1 MNLVENR
8 SIVGFV
14 VVAAV
19 AGVDLRLEDCRLLVL
34 LEALAVVMGMAKE
47 VNHIPEARQQQQML
61 LNIVPL
67 GGKAIIRLS
76 PSIFSFF
83 SCFRLVHFFIL
94 SSFDISVQ
102 LKLTVIPFFFINVP
116 LQIVCNSIT
125 SIPPQ

>member
-47 VNHIPEARQQQQML
+47 VNHIPEAPQQQQML
-61 LNIVPL
+61 LNIVPS

-83 SCFRLVHFFIL
+83 FVLQTGSFFHSL
-94 SSFDISVQ
+94 
-102 LKLTVIPFFFINVP
+102 FF
-116 LQIVCNSIT
+116 
-125 SIPPQ
+125 